1 MSTSRQDKLV
11 ESYSALDMCE
21 VIGTRQHTDKVDVL
35 SVPMEPS
42 EQQLL
47 DDIILERRRQGDS
60 PALRERARN
69 FLVLYCEREQY
80 SLPVLT
86 KGERK
91 RIQEL
96 LAEQPAAPVSLRQPR
111 SLRRSTSTSRL
122 GFFGLRWPAGL
133 AVTAL
138 VVVSAVIGHNIYEAS
153 RQGGPPPGVALQ
165 HPPALQV
172 PVGTTDLQ
180 NLKANYG
187 PFTQLTPSDERP
199 QTGQPALLLLEA
211 GGTFVSQSWTVSS
224 TASGWSEDIAGN
236 VNNVDVKGDHADI
249 TNPDGAL
256 YIVGINQPFVFS
268 GNPGTVLLVD
278 PTGVV
283 KSMSA
288 AQATAVRS
296 HLSR

>member
-1 MSTSRQDKLV
+1 M
-11 ESYSALDMCE
+11 
-21 VIGTRQHTDKVDVL
+21 
-35 SVPMEPS
+35 
-42 EQQLL
+42 
-47 DDIILERRRQGDS
+47 
-60 PALRERARN
+60 
-69 FLVLYCEREQY
+69 
-80 SLPVLT
+80 
-86 KGERK
+86 
-91 RIQEL
+91 
-96 LAEQPAAPVSLRQPR
+96 
-111 SLRRSTSTSRL
+111 
-122 GFFGLRWPAGL
+122 
-133 AVTAL
+133 
-138 VVVSAVIGHNIYEAS
+138 VVAAVIGHNVYEAS
-153 RQGGPPPGVALQ
+153 RQGSPPPGVALP
-165 HPPALQV
+165 HPPAIQV

-211 GGTFVSQSWTVSS
+211 GGTFASQSWTVSS

-249 TNPDGAL
+249 TNPDGAP

-268 GNPGTVLLVD
+268 GNPGTVMLVD

-283 KSMSA
+283 KSMST